1 MKKQTQEKGRC
12 SSKDPVVTYSSELL
26 YHALVRSTDDFI
38 YVCDMKIGV
47 FHYSPQQVAE
57 FELPGEIGENPLPFW
72 KELIHPDDWER
83 FKKVNMELGKC
94 EKDSHLIEF
103 RARNRRGEYIWLR
116 CRGQLMRDPEGDP
129 ALFAGI
135 MTPLGRHVRTRWIP

>member
-38 YVCDMKIGV
+38 YVCDMKTGV

-57 FELPGEIGENPLPFW
+57 FELPGEPVVTYSSELLYHALVRSTDDFIYVCDMKTGVFHYSPQQVAEFELPGE
-72 KELIHPDDWER
+72 
-83 FKKVNMELGKC
+83 
-94 EKDSHLIEF
+94 
-103 RARNRRGEYIWLR
+103 
-116 CRGQLMRDPEGDP
+116 
-129 ALFAGI
+129 
-135 MTPLGRHVRTRWIP
+135 

>member
-1 MKKQTQEKGRC
+1 M
-12 SSKDPVVTYSSELL
+12 
-26 YHALVRSTDDFI
+26 
-38 YVCDMKIGV
+38 
-47 FHYSPQQVAE
+47 
-57 FELPGEIGENPLPFW
+57 ENPLPFW

-135 MTPLGRHVRTRWIP
+135 MTPLGRQNKVDPLTQLLNRSQFVNDLNRMMKEDMVEQMAVMVLDVDSFRRINE

>member
-12 SSKDPVVTYSSELL
+12 SLKDPVVTYSSELL

-38 YVCDMKIGV
+38 YVCDMKTGV

-57 FELPGEIGENPLPFW
+57 FELPGEIVENPLPFW

-94 EKDSHLIEF
+94 EKDSI
-103 RARNRRGEYIWLR
+103 
-116 CRGQLMRDPEGDP
+116 
-129 ALFAGI
+129 
-135 MTPLGRHVRTRWIP
+135 